1 MEVKVNKIV
10 GFKSAVSAA
19 GEKYNMTGNVS
30 VDNGVMTNIEGGIVK
45 DGDGNQV
52 ASFTYYGNLN
62 IAYST
67 NDSTVMTAVITDIE
81 AFIDYCKT
89 NTASL
94 ETVTA

>member
-10 GFKSAVSAA
+10 GFKSSVSAA
-19 GEKYNMTGNVS
+19 GEKYNVTGNVN
-30 VDNGVMTNIEGGIVK
+30 VDNGAMTNIDSGIVK

-67 NDSTVMTAVITDIE
+67 NDSTVMTAAITDIT

-89 NTASL
+89 NAASL
-94 ETVTA
+94 NTVTA